1 MLQCKFSA
9 SEVLRKY
16 VRYALNERPF
26 TPDTVADL
34 IHLRKVSGLTE
45 SEVADVL
52 NDVAKR
58 VVKQKGDLHSRIV
71 IGLSPCKV
79 IYCQSMFNALEACE
93 SVLST
98 GVHFLASVRH
108 SCTCA
113 LQSYKFLII
122 NLLEILYFGLFYYV
136 FNHSQELIKAECMT
150 NVWLFFQVLL

>member
-136 FNHSQELIKAECMT
+136 FNHSQ
-150 NVWLFFQVLL
+150 